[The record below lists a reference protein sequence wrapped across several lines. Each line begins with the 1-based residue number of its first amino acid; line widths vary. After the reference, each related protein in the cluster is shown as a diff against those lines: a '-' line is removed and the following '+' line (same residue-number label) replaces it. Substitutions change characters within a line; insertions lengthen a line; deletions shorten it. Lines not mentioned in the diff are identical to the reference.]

1 MDFESGRVLY
11 AGSADVPSAAPTGA
25 KHFSKNISRFALSAD
40 GDVRVPSNIML
51 PNLKPPQYPSRDS
64 YCAINRSLL

>member
-25 KHFSKNISRFALSAD
+25 KHLSVKIVSGFALSAD
-40 GDVRVPSNIML
+40 GTSAL
-51 PNLKPPQYPSRDS
+51 P
-64 YCAINRSLL
+64 AI